1 MIQSNSCRHLG
12 AGESKSLFNLTNWC
26 TMMVLE
32 GLRRILPFSTWTW
45 EITPWYPLNILRKSS
60 NYRVMTSQITSWQPW
75 MISATRLQVLC
86 RSGLQL
92 DLVSRNVALEAAV
105 QSGWKDALLLH
116 APPESRWRWLGIPGG
131 SPTAGWLMEN
141 PMIQCIKSW
150 MILGYPF
157 FWETSMFWIWPTDEM
172 GMLAAKWWNRLSAVV
187 SNTFF
192 PASTTCVIHEF

>member
-1 MIQSNSCRHLG
+1 MAIKWALMAMIQSNSCRHLG

-131 SPTAGWLMEN
+131 SPTAGWLMG
-141 PMIQCIKSW
+141 K
-150 MILGYPF
+150 IL
-157 FWETSMFWIWPTDEM
+157 W
-172 GMLAAKWWNRLSAVV
+172 
-187 SNTFF
+187 
-192 PASTTCVIHEF
+192 